1 MSRINN
7 WFIQGN
13 IKKKKNLIYGEESK
27 INNVHRGDEYGS
39 DGNFLS
45 TFLGNIYYEGTSGLG
60 QEDVDPYRN
69 FTQSFLNGTGKD
81 INFKIQSA

>member
-27 INNVHRGDEYGS
+27 INVHRGDEYGS